1 MSGSRKQ
8 TEEGRS
14 VPNLVPQSV
23 HVIREVNSD
32 YDGGGVTPPKK
43 NHKQTFAASMDKE
56 RKVRNKNQKR
66 KVKQIEYSPDWVNK
80 MRIQKKFHSA
90 KNRRSLAA
98 QGKAL
103 PNESY
108 PIADAEDLKNAATLA
123 RSGHGDVGAAKR
135 LIARRAKQLGTKN
148 PLAEKSSVG
157 KSADVFESA
166 VSCFSGLTE

>member
-1 MSGSRKQ
+1 
-8 TEEGRS
+8 
-14 VPNLVPQSV
+14 VPNITPPDA
-23 HVIREVNSD
+23 HVLREVGSD
-32 YDGGGVTPPKK
+32 YNGAGMRPPKK
-43 NHKQTFAASMDKE
+43 NHKQTFAESMDNE

-90 KNRRSLAA
+90 KNRKNLAA

-103 PNESY
+103 PNNSY
-108 PIADAEDLKNAATLA
+108 PIEDTEDLKNAATLA

-148 PLAEKSSVG
+148 PLAESSSVG